1 MRQDSEIV
9 LRGVFAGY
17 LVDALQLSTGP
28 GDIITRGWD
37 TYERLLDR
45 CGGLLRT
52 FKTLRHCPWCLTPY
66 VSLMVWLP
74 GRPGGFRGLL
84 GVIGVCGMAAKF
96 GQL

>member
-1 MRQDSEIV
+1 MRLDSEII

-37 TYERLLDR
+37 CYERLLDH
-45 CGGLLRT
+45 GGRFLRT
-52 FKTLRHCPWCLTPY
+52 FKALRHCPWCLTPY

-84 GVIGVCGMAAKF
+84 GVIGVCGMTAKF